1 MSRSSDLL
9 RLANIYW
16 CYAVARRNRC
26 RYPPYRL
33 WVEPTSRC
41 NLRCPMCPNKSL
53 PEDQKGLMEMDLFRR
68 LIDQAA
74 GFVHDI
80 NIHHRG
86 ESLLHPRLAEMI
98 AIAADRSIMVKL
110 HTNATL
116 LDEDKSRQLIRSGL
130 GLISFSFDGLDAET
144 YERYRKGADFHR
156 TVENILGFL
165 RIKKELGS
173 ARPVTI
179 FEMMDLTEVDRRYR
193 LDGLAAFRRQ
203 FDGLPLDRFVVKKP
217 HNFGGSVRL
226 SPGGDP
232 SLRPLTP
239 CTFPWHSLVI
249 FWDGTAAPC
258 PQDFFGQL
266 AVGNAGQTSLRE
278 LFNGPRMVSL
288 RQSMLRR
295 EVSEEDPC
303 ARCDLIRRPT
313 LLGIPTQSLRY
324 LRR

>member
-1 MSRSSDLL
+1 MSRPSDLL
-9 RLANIYW
+9 RLADVYW
-16 CYAVARRNRC
+16 HYAVSRRDHC

-33 WVEPTSRC
+33 WVEPTSLC

-53 PEDQKGLMEMDLFRR
+53 PESQRGLMEMDLFGH

-74 GFVHDI
+74 EFVHDI

-98 AIAADRSIMVKL
+98 ATAADRRIMVKL

-144 YERYRKGADFHR
+144 YERYRKGANFR
-156 TVENILGFL
+156 KTVENILRFL
-165 RIKKELGS
+165 KVKRELNS

-249 FWDGTAAPC
+249 FWDGTVVPC

-266 AVGNAGQTSLRE
+266 AVGNARQDRLRD
-278 LFNGPRMVSL
+278 LFNAPRMVSL
-288 RQSMLRR
+288 RQGMLRR
-295 EVSEEDPC
+295 EISEEDPC

-313 LLGIPTQSLRY
+313 VLGIPTQSLRY

>member
-1 MSRSSDLL
+1 MSRPSDLL
-9 RLANIYW
+9 RLADVYW
-16 CYAVARRNRC
+16 HYAVSRKDHC

-33 WVEPTSRC
+33 WVEPTSLC

-53 PEDQKGLMEMDLFRR
+53 DESHRGLMEMDLFRDI
-68 LIDQAA
+68 IDQAA

-98 AIAADRSIMVKL
+98 ATAADRNIMVKL

-116 LDEDKSRQLIRSGL
+116 LDEGKSRRLIQSGL

-144 YERYRKGADFHR
+144 YERYRKGADFGK
-156 TVENILGFL
+156 TVENILRFL
-165 RIKKELGS
+165 EIKKELGS
-173 ARPVTI
+173 TSPVTI
-179 FEMMDLTEVDRRYR
+179 FEMMDLTEVDQRYS
-193 LDGLAAFRRQ
+193 LAGLAVFRRQ
-203 FDGLPLDRFVVKKP
+203 FDDLPLDRFVVKKP

-226 SPGGDP
+226 SPDGDS

-249 FWDGTAAPC
+249 FWDGRVVPC

-266 AVGNAGQTSLRE
+266 EVGNAREGRLRD
-278 LFNGPRMVSL
+278 LFNAPRMVSL
-288 RQSMLRR
+288 RRNMLRR

-313 LLGIPTQSLRY
+313 ILGIPTQSLKF

>member
-1 MSRSSDLL
+1 MSRAKDVW

-16 CYAVARRNRC
+16 HYAVIRRDRC

-33 WVEPTSRC
+33 WVEPTSLC

-53 PEDQKGLMEMDLFRR
+53 PESQRGMMEMDLFIDI
-68 LIDQAA
+68 IDQAA

-86 ESLLHPRLAEMI
+86 ESLLHPRLPEMI
-98 AIAADRSIMVKL
+98 AYAADRRIQVKL

-116 LDEDKSRQLIRSGL
+116 LDEAKSRQLIESGL
-130 GLISFSFDGLDAET
+130 GLISFSFDGLDART
-144 YERYRKGADFHR
+144 YERYRKGANFEK
-156 TVENILGFL
+156 TVENILRFL
-165 RIKKELGS
+165 RIKKQLGS
-173 ARPVTI
+173 TKPLTI
-179 FEMMDLTEVDRRYR
+179 LEMMDLTEVDRRYR
-193 LDGLAAFRRQ
+193 LDGLEAFRRQ
-203 FDGLPLDRFVVKKP
+203 FEDLPLDRFVIKKP

-232 SLRPLTP
+232 SLRALTP

-249 FWDGTAAPC
+249 FWNGDVVPC

-266 AVGNAGQTSLRE
+266 AVGNARRIQLAD
-278 LFNGPRMVSL
+278 LFNAPRMVSL
-288 RQSMLRR
+288 RRGMLRR

-303 ARCDLIRRPT
+303 ARCDLIRRPAV
-313 LLGIPTQSLRY
+313 LGIPTQSLKY

>member
-1 MSRSSDLL
+1 MSRPSDLL
-9 RLANIYW
+9 RLARIYW
-16 CYAVARRNRC
+16 HYAVARRDHC
-26 RYPPYRL
+26 RYPPYRQ

-53 PEDQKGLMEMDLFRR
+53 DESHKGLMEMDLFGD

-86 ESLLHPRLAEMI
+86 ESLLHPRLGEMI
-98 AIAADRSIMVKL
+98 ATAAERGITVKL

-116 LDEDKSRQLIRSGL
+116 LDTDRSRELIRSGL

-144 YERYRKGADFHR
+144 YQRYRKGADFER

-165 RIKKELGS
+165 KVKKELDA

-179 FEMMDLTEVDRRYR
+179 FEMMDLTGVDRRYS
-193 LDGLAAFRRQ
+193 LDGLKEFRAR
-203 FDGLPLDRFVVKKP
+203 FEGLPLDRFVVKTP

-249 FWDGTAAPC
+249 FWDGTVVPC

-266 AVGNAGQTSLRE
+266 AVGDARRDRLRD
-278 LFNGPRMVSL
+278 LFNAPRMVSL

-295 EVSEEDPC
+295 EISEEDPC

-313 LLGIPTQSLRY
+313 VLGIPTQSLKF

>member
-1 MSRSSDLL
+1 MSRPSDLL
-9 RLANIYW
+9 RLAKVYW
-16 CYAVARRNRC
+16 HYAVSRRDRC

-33 WVEPTSRC
+33 WVEPTSLC

-53 PEDQKGLMEMDLFRR
+53 DESQRGVMEMDLFRDI
-68 LIDQAA
+68 IDQAS

-86 ESLLHPRLAEMI
+86 ESLLHPRLPEMI
-98 AIAADRSIMVKL
+98 CYAADRRIMVKL

-144 YERYRKGADFHR
+144 YERYRKGADFQE
-156 TVENILGFL
+156 TVENILRFL
-165 RIKKELGS
+165 RIKKQMG
-173 ARPVTI
+173 AANPQTI

-193 LDGLAAFRRQ
+193 LDGLAAFRSQ
-203 FDGLPLDRFVVKKP
+203 FDGLPLDRFVVKRP

-249 FWDGTAAPC
+249 FWDGQVVPC

-266 AVGNAGQTSLRE
+266 AVGNARQTRLKD
-278 LFNGPRMVSL
+278 LFNAPRMVSL
-288 RQSMLRR
+288 RRSMLQR
-295 EVSEEDPC
+295 EISEEDPC

-313 LLGIPTQSLRY
+313 ILGIPMQSLKY